1 MLHAQSAWQKQFPCT
16 TCSSAKHYAPAEKL
30 FHMFRAPLLAA
41 FRIAKILKSLQLL
54 GDNLTLFLH
63 QLSSEYIRG
72 HLFRTLARFLV

>member
-16 TCSSAKHYAPAEKL
+16 TCSSAKHYVPAETL
-30 FHMFRAPLLAA
+30 FHRFRAPLLAA

-63 QLSSEYIRG
+63 QLSPEYIRD
-72 HLFRTLARFLV
+72 HLFGTLPPLLA